1 MRLTRPGIMSVLP
14 ARFGI
19 QKLWI
24 TSRARS
30 VTSTGLAGGQP
41 HLVRADHRLV
51 GAGRKV
57 PHLPPPLVTDHLDA
71 QSIAGNGAGL
81 AREQEAVDEQ
91 GLSTTTGRT
100 TPPPTMNAVPAKS
113 SCARGRMRVA

>member
-30 VTSTGLAGGQP
+30 VTSTGWPAGSRTSFAP
-41 HLVRADHRLV
+41 
-51 GAGRKV
+51 
-57 PHLPPPLVTDHLDA
+57 
-71 QSIAGNGAGL
+71 I
-81 AREQEAVDEQ
+81 
-91 GLSTTTGRT
+91 TG
-100 TPPPTMNAVPAKS
+100 S
-113 SCARGRMRVA
+113 SAPGGK